1 MKLRRIL
8 YRLIGAIVSV
18 LGLGLIF
25 KFYYSSVLIS
35 VGTVILIFGVAIW
48 MMATPEDYNNSTD
61 IVKMVSFGDTV
72 RKIED
77 FYEAF
82 KNVSTPLGSG
92 YLGHICT
99 MKQPA
104 LIFGPDKYGN
114 YLYFWITGS
123 GINGYLGYSDLT
135 GLIKKRITEPLIPPR
150 ENFADNT
157 ADSVCYHS
165 DVILLQKYLF
175 DSISSYANTGKVLP
189 IPESEPSEVYT
200 FTEDFKL
207 TGQHFDLCDKDGNPV
222 YSIDGTA
229 PLLKFR
235 IFDPSHREVF
245 RVEKEI
251 LHVLPTYRFYANDVL
266 YGKLE
271 KKFELIRDHFTM
283 DVTEGRLELREYAG
297 SIGHNFTVTL
307 NGRMLGAIMDDLE
320 LTIHNLIFDNAV
332 MIVYDTDYLPLMT
345 AMAIMVAR
353 EIARD
358 EEDD

>member
-1 MKLRRIL
+1 M
-8 YRLIGAIVSV
+8 
-18 LGLGLIF
+18 
-25 KFYYSSVLIS
+25 
-35 VGTVILIFGVAIW
+35 
-48 MMATPEDYNNSTD
+48 
-61 IVKMVSFGDTV
+61 
-72 RKIED
+72 
-77 FYEAF
+77 
-82 KNVSTPLGSG
+82 
-92 YLGHICT
+92 
-99 MKQPA
+99 
-104 LIFGPDKYGN
+104 
-114 YLYFWITGS
+114 
-123 GINGYLGYSDLT
+123 
-135 GLIKKRITEPLIPPR
+135 
-150 ENFADNT
+150 
-157 ADSVCYHS
+157 
-165 DVILLQKYLF
+165 ILLQKYLF

>member
-1 MKLRRIL
+1 MKMRRIL
-8 YRLIGAIVSV
+8 YRLVGSVVAI
-18 LGLGLIF
+18 LGFGLIL
-25 KFYYSSVLIS
+25 KFYYSTVMIS
-35 VGTVILIFGVAIW
+35 VGTVILICGVAIW
-48 MMATPEDYNNSTD
+48 MAATPEDYNRAD
-61 IVKMVSFGDTV
+61 GVVKMITFGDTI

-82 KNVSTPLGSG
+82 KNVPTPLGSG
-92 YLGHICT
+92 YLGRFYT
-99 MKQPA
+99 MKQPG
-104 LIFGPDKYGN
+104 LIFGPDEYGN
-114 YLYFWITGS
+114 YLYFWITNS
-123 GINGYLGYSDLT
+123 GINGYLGYSDIP
-135 GLIKKRITEPLIPPR
+135 GFIKSRITEPLIPPK
-150 ENFADNT
+150 EDFADNT
-157 ADSVCYHS
+157 ADYVCYHS

-175 DSISSYANTGKVLP
+175 ESISSYARTGEVLP

-207 TGQHFDLCDKDGNPV
+207 AGQHFDLCDKDGSLV

-271 KKFELIRDHFTM
+271 KKFELVRDHFTM
-283 DVTEGRLELREYAG
+283 DITEGRLELTEYAA

-353 EIARD
+353 ESARD